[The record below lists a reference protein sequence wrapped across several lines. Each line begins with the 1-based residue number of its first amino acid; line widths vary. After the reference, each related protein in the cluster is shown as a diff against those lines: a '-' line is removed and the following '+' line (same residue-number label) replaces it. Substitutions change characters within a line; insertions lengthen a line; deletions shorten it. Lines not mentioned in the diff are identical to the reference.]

1 MGKRGPEQ
9 IVTKDAVPISI
20 YLRTEQLI
28 EIAKV
33 QKIREMTR
41 PGVIR
46 LAVKEFLD
54 RFWTE
59 REG

>member
-1 MGKRGPEQ
+1 MPQRNSERT
-9 IVTKDAVPISI
+9 ITKDAWPV
-20 YLRTEQLI
+20 TVHFKTTQ
-28 EIAKV
+28 IADIKKV
-33 QKIREMTR
+33 CRAKEMTR
-41 PGVIR
+41 PGLIR